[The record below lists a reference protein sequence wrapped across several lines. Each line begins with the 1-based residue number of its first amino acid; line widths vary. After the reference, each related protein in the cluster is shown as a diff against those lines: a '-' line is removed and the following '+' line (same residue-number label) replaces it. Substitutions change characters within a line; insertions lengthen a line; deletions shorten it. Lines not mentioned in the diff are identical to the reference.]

1 MKSIAKILTNLT
13 GIITFIV
20 LVSHSAVYTQDKLE
34 GVSVVNIEC
43 RIIACDTS
51 FLKDAG
57 IKTKGRSTIIND
69 KAVEDM
75 LRLLKGGKGE
85 AIANYKLALF
95 NEKKDNISLLKQ
107 IAYVSDYE
115 DAIDP
120 IIDVINEGIVVEM
133 CPNISNDRK
142 YINLEVSTEIREIKT
157 FTKYPVQVLGEER
170 EIEIPFVILQR
181 YGSTIK
187 IPDRG
192 SLLITGFENTLSDRK
207 NDSKKE
213 LLILLKATIFEP
225 EEEIK

>member
-1 MKSIAKILTNLT
+1 MDNKTISAILSEIGDIYVQNFSSKIKHLRCNISQKYYVFISGGNIMKSIAKILTNLT

-95 NEKKDNISLLKQ
+95 NEKKDNVSLLKQ
-107 IAYVSDYE
+107 IAYVSGYE

-142 YINLEVSTEIREIKT
+142 YINLEVSTEIRE
-157 FTKYPVQVLGEER
+157 
-170 EIEIPFVILQR
+170 
-181 YGSTIK
+181 
-187 IPDRG
+187 
-192 SLLITGFENTLSDRK
+192 
-207 NDSKKE
+207 
-213 LLILLKATIFEP
+213 
-225 EEEIK
+225 